1 MWENDAL
8 KIAVLQKGFNYSQD
22 GPGNRLV
29 LHLQGCNLHCPW
41 CSNPESMAKATAFE
55 ETEELLALVLRSRPM
70 MFDGGGVTFTG
81 GEPTVQFDALKEL
94 LTALKQNGVSTCI
107 ETNGT
112 SARLPELFEWIDFL
126 IMDFKHW
133 NSDKLKAFTGIGNE
147 AVLANLRAAA
157 EMREQLLVRIPLI
170 NGFNASAEDAKGFV
184 SCLRPFWHDGMK
196 LEVLRYHEYGKD
208 KWEKLGKPYQMKNA
222 FVTDEQFDSFCSVLS
237 SGSIELTRT

>member
-41 CSNPESMAKATAFE
+41 CSNPESMAAATAFE
-55 ETEELLALVLRSRPM
+55 ETEELLAFALRSRPM

-81 GEPTVQFDALKEL
+81 GEPTVQFDALKEM

-112 SARLPELFEWIDFL
+112 NARLPELFDLIDFL

-133 NSDKLKAFTGIGNE
+133 NSDKLKSFTGVGSE
-147 AVLANLRAAA
+147 TVLANLRAASVQ
-157 EMREQLLVRIPLI
+157 REQLLVRIPLI
-170 NGFNASAEDAKGFV
+170 NGFNACAEDAAGFV
-184 SCLRPFWHDGMK
+184 SALQPFWHGGMK

-208 KWEKLGKPYQMKNA
+208 KWKKLGKEYRMQNA
-222 FVTDEQFDSFCSVLS
+222 FVTDGQFNQFCSALKA
-237 SGSIELTRT
+237 GSIELTRT